1 MVIFLLSSPEAPE
14 GHYGRVKA
22 PLLAAQIK
30 ASREEGCCSLTAWNR
45 GSLSASYLATIV
57 GGRKRSNDSLT

>member
-1 MVIFLLSSPEAPE
+1 MVIFLLSSPEASE
-14 GHYGRVKA
+14 GLYGRVKA
-22 PLLAAQIK
+22 HLLA